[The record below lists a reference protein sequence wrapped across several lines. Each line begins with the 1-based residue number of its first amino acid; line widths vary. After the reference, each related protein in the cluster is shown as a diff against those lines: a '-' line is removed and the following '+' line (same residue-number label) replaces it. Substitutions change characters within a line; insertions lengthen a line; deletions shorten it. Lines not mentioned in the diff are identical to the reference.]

1 MFKSVILAGFFWA
14 SANFMPITPVGT
26 PTVVANTL
34 PSAAVAAK
42 APAILAAIP
51 VSSAPAPVLMASMP
65 TLPQGRVAWDFA
77 VPSPLAEAPSDSLTE
92 DEQEFVT
99 RVNAERTARGLN
111 ALTVDPLLVQTARAH
126 SREMCD
132 LNYFNHHSPT
142 PELTSPM
149 DRYRKGLKESG
160 GSDPDYLLVGEN
172 IFYCS
177 IFNNIYNA
185 DYGHRALMES
195 PGHRANILDARFTK
209 IGLGVYHNAKGE
221 FWVTQMFIKD
231 SE

>member
-42 APAILAAIP
+42 APVTLAALP
-51 VSSAPAPVLMASMP
+51 APSAPAPVLMASAAGF
-65 TLPQGRVAWDFA
+65 TKARVAWDY
-77 VPSPLAEAPSDSLTE
+77 SAPSVSPDALTD

-99 RVNAERTARGLN
+99 RINAERTSRGLN

-132 LNYFNHHSPT
+132 LDYFNHHSPT
-142 PELTSPM
+142 PGLTSPM
-149 DRYRKGLKESG
+149 DRYMKGLKDSG
-160 GSDPDYLLVGEN
+160 ASSPDYLLVGEN

-177 IFNNIYNA
+177 IFNSVYNA

-209 IGLGVYHNAKGE
+209 IGMGVYHNAKGE
-221 FWVTQMFIKD
+221 FWVTQMFTRD

>member
-34 PSAAVAAK
+34 PSAVAPAK
-42 APAILAAIP
+42 APVTLAALP
-51 VSSAPAPVLMASMP
+51 VLSAPAPVLMASIAGFP
-65 TLPQGRVAWDFA
+65 KARLAWDYPA
-77 VPSPLAEAPSDSLTE
+77 PTVSPDALTD
-92 DEQEFVT
+92 DEQEFVA
-99 RVNAERTARGLN
+99 RINAERTSRGLN
-111 ALTVDPLLVQTARAH
+111 ALTIDPLLTQTARAH

-132 LNYFNHHSPT
+132 LDYFNHHSPT
-142 PELTSPM
+142 PGLTSPM
-149 DRYRKGLKESG
+149 DRYMKGLKDSG
-160 GSDPDYLLVGEN
+160 ASSPDYLLVGEN

-177 IFNNIYNA
+177 IFNSVYNA

-195 PGHRANILDARFTK
+195 PGHRANILDSRFTK

-221 FWVTQMFIKD
+221 FWVTQMFTRD